1 MSKILHRGLEAKLAA
16 LNGKDDETL
25 SSRGSVGDVST
36 NVNVNIHSNDMLLSF
51 LSPPLDP

>member
-25 SSRGSVGDVST
+25 SSRGDVGGVS
-36 NVNVNIHSNDMLLSF
+36 IHV
-51 LSPPLDP
+51 

>member
-25 SSRGSVGDVST
+25 SSRGDVGGVST
-36 NVNVNIHSNDMLLSF
+36 HV
-51 LSPPLDP
+51 